1 MRDSF
6 INNEYY
12 SHLKPFKNIAANPL
26 KFIDIGARGGTHD
39 IVLPLARN
47 VDVLGFEPDK
57 KECDRL
63 MNLKSISSIWASFR
77 MSEYA
82 IMNEKN
88 IKSLNITEAITNS
101 SFLEVN
107 DIFQKRYDMKKWLT
121 VDKCNVETIGLDEL
135 ISKDKNL
142 RDHGEFIKI
151 DTQGTELDVLNSA
164 ENTLIN
170 NCKALLIEVS
180 FCELY
185 SKQALFSEIESYL
198 RNLGFSFYGFTS
210 QHNRS
215 LKLLDKKK
223 YRNRERIIQ
232 ADAVFFKDPFDKK
245 NYNYEENSREVDIL
259 FVCAI
264 LLGYFDFA
272 WEIAKKTWLINLPNE
287 AEKLSSFIKE
297 ISEIDISSQISS
309 VDKLQKSV
317 HEDKQNSILHIG
329 KFVDEM
335 KTFNDFKD
343 VLNISSLP
351 SNYT

>member
-215 LKLLDKKK
+215 LKLLDKK
-223 YRNRERIIQ
+223 NI
-232 ADAVFFKDPFDKK
+232 
-245 NYNYEENSREVDIL
+245 
-259 FVCAI
+259 
-264 LLGYFDFA
+264 
-272 WEIAKKTWLINLPNE
+272 EI
-287 AEKLSSFIKE
+287 EKE
-297 ISEIDISSQISS
+297 
-309 VDKLQKSV
+309 
-317 HEDKQNSILHIG
+317 
-329 KFVDEM
+329 
-335 KTFNDFKD
+335 
-343 VLNISSLP
+343 
-351 SNYT
+351 